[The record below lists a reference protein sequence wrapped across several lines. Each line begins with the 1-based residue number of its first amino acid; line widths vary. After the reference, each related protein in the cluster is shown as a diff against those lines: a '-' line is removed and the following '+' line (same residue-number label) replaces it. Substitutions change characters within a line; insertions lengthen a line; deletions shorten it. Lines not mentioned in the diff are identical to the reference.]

1 MSLTR
6 IGSIGINT
14 GIAFAGVTTIVTLN
28 TANDAL
34 SIGATVNVGSG
45 ITLGAS
51 GDIFATGVCTATSFS
66 GETVVG
72 DTSPQLGGNL
82 DVNTKNIVFG
92 DSSDGSSDDVLS
104 FGAGSDLRLYHDGS
118 NSYIKQVSSGTG
130 NLLIFA
136 DGHEIQLIP
145 KSGEPGIKVIND
157 GAVELYHNGTKKFE
171 TTSSGVT
178 LGDGLLLDNATNAG
192 RDVQWQPAND
202 RLAFLD
208 NTRATFGNE
217 IDLSI
222 YHDGSHSRIV
232 DSGTGHLI
240 IQTSELDLM
249 NAAGNADLIKA
260 TAGASVELYEN
271 GSKKFETTTGGATV
285 TGNVFVTGSFRG
297 DDNSKLDLGSGN
309 DLQIYHDG
317 STNIINGLYH
327 PIELRHG
334 SEVHIKCVDDGAV
347 ELYYNDSL
355 KLHTVNAGVEIE
367 GNLQVD
373 GSGTS
378 VTIQPTDGLI
388 NFGMDGRSSFVTGT
402 NSCYIYSGSG
412 ASGSMPAGDLIIQ
425 SRSDQNRTIRFVTG
439 SSPAQRM
446 SIDSG
451 GLKFGTDTADAN
463 ALDDYEEGSFT
474 PIIKFGGNTNNQ
486 TYAYQMGR
494 YTKIGNRVVFH
505 LYVKFSN
512 KGTASGAAHIYGL
525 PFAAASISVG
535 YAHCS
540 AWMNQGNFG
549 ETVPTGYVPPS
560 QSYYNIERQRC
571 DNGLGVSACDNTNFN
586 NNTDMMVNGSYITTS

>member
-334 SEVHIKCVDDGAV
+334 SEVHIKCVDDGAI
-347 ELYYNDSL
+347 ELYHNNTKKFETHDVGTIFTQASSSVANGAI
-355 KLHTVNAGVEIE
+355 KVNTTLDNYGSIIVRNQSHSNSTIGALEIE
-367 GNLQVD
+367 NN
-373 GSGTS
+373 S
-378 VTIQPTDGLI
+378 
-388 NFGMDGRSSFVTGT
+388 NGT
-402 NSCYIYSGSG
+402 NETNFVLRSVNLGSTAWSHAFYG
-412 ASGSMPAGDLIIQ
+412 AKSH
-425 SRSDQNRTIRFVTG
+425 RFGIEANVDN
-439 SSPAQRM
+439 AIKFQ
-446 SIDSG
+446 IDSDG
-451 GLKFGTDTADAN
+451 VKFNGDTAAAN
-463 ALDDYEEGSFT
+463 ALDDYEEGSAVPDFANADNSIVTVNRYTYTKVGRLVHFEAKFT
-474 PIIKFGGNTNNQ
+474 VGSNNDGSGFGFSLPVGQAGSRETVIPAISNRSSPNNPFAFVINANQ
-486 TYAYQMGR
+486 SYAYAKALQGYSATNVE
-494 YTKIGNRVVFH
+494 YTDFAGSIILV
-505 LYVKFSN
+505 S
-512 KGTASGAAHIYGL
+512 GTYEAA
-525 PFAAASISVG
+525 
-535 YAHCS
+535 
-540 AWMNQGNFG
+540 
-549 ETVPTGYVPPS
+549 
-560 QSYYNIERQRC
+560 
-571 DNGLGVSACDNTNFN
+571 
-586 NNTDMMVNGSYITTS
+586 